1 MRIAVRKLLSCI
13 AVCAAVGSTPLY
25 AQTFVPAED
34 QALEEAAQEEI
45 VPLADLIDTM
55 TEAEINQME
64 EAAMETESL
73 TFDVEQMIEAAV
85 EEAVAT
91 GTVGPE
97 LTENAAAVVELVNA
111 NAEFFDF
118 DILDEIADIIAEG
131 EFTEAQIWQTLEGFN
146 QLSDADKAL
155 VGQEAFEAVD
165 SNALYQQ
172 VSAAG
177 KTIIAEKMPLLL
189 EDDDAD
195 DVVPPP
201 PGT

>member
-1 MRIAVRKLLSCI
+1 MRKLLSLI

-34 QALEEAAQEEI
+34 QALEAAAQEEI
-45 VPLADLIDTM
+45 VPLADLIETM
-55 TEAEINQME
+55 TDAEISQME
-64 EAAMETESL
+64 DAAMGTESL

-97 LTENAAAVVELVNA
+97 LTETAAAVVELVNA

-118 DILDEIADIIAEG
+118 DILDEIAGIIAEG
-131 EFTEAQIWQTLEGFN
+131 EFTEAQIRQTLEGFN

-155 VGQEAFEAVD
+155 VGQEAFEAID

-189 EDDDAD
+189 DDDDAD
-195 DVVPPP
+195 DVLPPP
-201 PGT
+201 AGS

>member
-1 MRIAVRKLLSCI
+1 MRKLLSCI

-34 QALEEAAQEEI
+34 QALEEAAQQEI
-45 VPLADLIDTM
+45 VPLADLIDKM
-55 TEAEINQME
+55 TDAEINQME

-97 LTENAAAVVELVNA
+97 LTENAVAVVELVNA

-131 EFTEAQIWQTLEGFN
+131 EFTEAQIRQTLEGFN
-146 QLSDADKAL
+146 QLSDVDKAL
-155 VGQEAFEAVD
+155 VGQETFEAID

-195 DVVPPP
+195 DLVPPP

>member
-55 TEAEINQME
+55 TDAEINQME

>member
-1 MRIAVRKLLSCI
+1 M
-13 AVCAAVGSTPLY
+13 VCAAVRSTPLY

-34 QALEEAAQEEI
+34 QALEEVTQEEI

-55 TEAEINQME
+55 TDAEINQME

-131 EFTEAQIWQTLEGFN
+131 EFTEAQIRQTLEGFN

-155 VGQEAFEAVD
+155 VG
-165 SNALYQQ
+165 
-172 VSAAG
+172 
-177 KTIIAEKMPLLL
+177 
-189 EDDDAD
+189 
-195 DVVPPP
+195 
-201 PGT
+201 

>member
-1 MRIAVRKLLSCI
+1 MRKLLSCI

-34 QALEEAAQEEI
+34 QALEEVAQEEI

-55 TEAEINQME
+55 TDAEINQME

-146 QLSDADKAL
+146 QLSGADKAL

>member
-1 MRIAVRKLLSCI
+1 MRKLLSCI

-25 AQTFVPAED
+25 AQTFVSAED

-55 TEAEINQME
+55 TDAEINQME

-131 EFTEAQIWQTLEGFN
+131 EFTEAQIRQTLEGFN

>member
-1 MRIAVRKLLSCI
+1 MRKLLSCI

-34 QALEEAAQEEI
+34 QALEEVAQEEI

-55 TEAEINQME
+55 TDAEINQME

-131 EFTEAQIWQTLEGFN
+131 EFIEAQIRQTLEGFN

>member
-1 MRIAVRKLLSCI
+1 MRKLLSCI

-55 TEAEINQME
+55 TDAEINQME

-131 EFTEAQIWQTLEGFN
+131 EFTEAQIRQTLEGFN